1 MATFLQ
7 WISNSPFFSPGAKQ
21 RATTETTATTN
32 FPSKVLLESFEK
44 ADPNVNLEAQKCT
57 ERKPLGMNRPFNA
70 NKKKIATSSKTTYIK
85 REIKPVNRL
94 VNRERMAT
102 KMKNEAGKQKVKVC
116 LSLKFSDYY
125 NIT

>member
-1 MATFLQ
+1 
-7 WISNSPFFSPGAKQ
+7 
-21 RATTETTATTN
+21 
-32 FPSKVLLESFEK
+32 
-44 ADPNVNLEAQKCT
+44 
-57 ERKPLGMNRPFNA
+57 MNRPFNA
-70 NKKKIATSSKTTYIK
+70 NKKKIATASKTTYIK